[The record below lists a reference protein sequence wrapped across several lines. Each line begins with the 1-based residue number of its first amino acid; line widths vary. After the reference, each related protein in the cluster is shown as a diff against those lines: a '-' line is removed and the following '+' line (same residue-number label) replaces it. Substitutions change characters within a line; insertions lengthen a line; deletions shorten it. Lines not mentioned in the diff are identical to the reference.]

1 MKITYLY
8 QYFGTPKGSWST
20 RVYELCKIWVDQGA
34 KVTVITS
41 PYDKSDIQVDK
52 LITKR
57 EIDGINLII
66 INAGDSN
73 RYSIAKRAYKA
84 LLFATIAT
92 YYAIRVKSETV
103 IASSGPITIGIPG
116 LLSTFF
122 SKKKL
127 VFEVRDLWP
136 SGAIELG
143 LIKSK
148 ILKKAFLWFESVC
161 YSKSAFVVPCSEGME
176 MNIRNRFPKLETLV
190 IPNACDIELFSK
202 IDTDF
207 QFPNWL
213 NQNDK
218 ILLYTGS
225 LGLMDACD
233 EIIHGFN
240 LLQNKINV
248 KLVFIGDGTE
258 RKQLEELVSS
268 YKLENT
274 VFFLGLIPKTE
285 VVQWY
290 KRALIS
296 FVVFKNYPILNTSS
310 PNKMFDSFAAGV
322 PIIQNTKGWISD
334 IVNNFQLGF
343 NVESNNP
350 LSMMMAIS
358 DSIENKDLLFRYS
371 LNVKQIA
378 EEKYNRNT
386 LGLTYLK
393 KLNES
398 FT

>member
-34 KVTVITS
+34 KITVITS

-66 INAGDSN
+66 IDAGDSN
-73 RYSIAKRAYKA
+73 RYSLLKRAYRA
-84 LLFATIAT
+84 ILFAIIAT

-116 LLSTFF
+116 LLSTLF

-148 ILKKAFLWFESVC
+148 ILKKVFLWFEGVC
-161 YSKSAFVVPCSEGME
+161 YNKSAFVVPCSQGME
-176 MNIRNRFPKLETLV
+176 MNISNRFPKLETLV

-202 IDTDF
+202 IDIGF

-218 ILLYTGS
+218 LLLYTGS

-240 LLQNKINV
+240 LLQNKTNV

-258 RKQLEELVSS
+258 RNYLEELVSG
-268 YKLENT
+268 YKLENC
-274 VFFLGLIPKTE
+274 VFFLGLIPKIE

-290 KRALIS
+290 KRAFIS
-296 FVVFKNYPILNTSS
+296 FVVFKNYPILSTSS

-350 LSMMMAIS
+350 ESMMKAIN
-358 DSIENKDLLFRYS
+358 DSIQNQDLLFSYIQ
-371 LNVKQIA
+371 NVKKIA
-378 EEKYNRNT
+378 AEKYNRNT
-386 LGLTYLK
+386 LGLTYLE

-398 FT
+398 IA

>member
-20 RVYELCKIWVDQGA
+20 RVYELCKIWFEQGA

-41 PYDKSDIQVDK
+41 PYDKSDIKVNK

-73 RYSIAKRAYKA
+73 RYSIAKRVYKA
-84 LLFATIAT
+84 LLFATLAT

-116 LLSTFF
+116 LLSTLF

-148 ILKKAFLWFESVC
+148 ILKNVFLWFESVC
-161 YSKSAFVVPCSEGME
+161 YSKSAFVVPCSKGME

-202 IDTDF
+202 IDIGF

-213 NQNDK
+213 KQNDK

-240 LLQNKINV
+240 LLQNKTNV
-248 KLVFIGDGTE
+248 KLVFIGDGSE
-258 RKQLEELVSS
+258 RKDLEELVSS

-274 VFFLGLIPKTE
+274 VFFLGLIPKIE

-296 FVVFKNYPILNTSS
+296 FVVFKNYPILSTSS

-334 IVNNFQLGF
+334 IINDYKLGF

-350 LSMMMAIS
+350 ESMMMAIN
-358 DSIENKDLLFRYS
+358 DSIQNADLLFSYGQ
-371 LNVKQIA
+371 NVKKIA
-378 EEKYNRNT
+378 VEKYNRNT

-398 FT
+398 IT